1 MSDALALTHERTLE
15 QCRTMMAK
23 GSLSFTLAAR
33 LFDSERRDGARF
45 LYAWCRHCDDA
56 VDRAG
61 ADLELAKRNLAELR
75 AMTESALKGEPQSH
89 PVFFAFQHVAL
100 KYKIPRE
107 YAMDLLAGMEMDVA
121 GIRDLSEKE
130 LDLYCYRVAGVVG
143 LMMSHVMGLSSD
155 DALSYAV
162 SAGNAMQ
169 MTNISRDIL
178 EDAAMG
184 RVYLPREWLADEGLT
199 GQDVSR
205 PECRAQVVRV
215 VQRLLS
221 RAQGHYDHAEKGLK
235 YLPLRAAFAV
245 AAAIEVYSEIG
256 KRVLDRGEKAW
267 DTRTVVP
274 GSKKVWV
281 LARGVF
287 KVLAQLP
294 TRWVRPW
301 RSRPIE
307 KIWRPV

>member
-1 MSDALALTHERTLE
+1 
-15 QCRTMMAK
+15 MMAK

-33 LFDSERRDGARF
+33 LFDSKRREGARF
-45 LYAWCRHCDDA
+45 LYAWCRYCDDA

-61 ADLELAKRNLAELR
+61 SDRELARRNLRELR
-75 AMTESALKGEPQSH
+75 EMTESALRGEPQVH
-89 PVFFAFQHVAL
+89 PVFFAFQQVAL
-100 KYKIPRE
+100 QYKIPRE

-121 GIRDLSEKE
+121 GIAELSEKE

-155 DALSYAV
+155 EALSYAV

-169 MTNISRDIL
+169 MTNISRDVL

-184 RVYLPREWLADEGLT
+184 RVYLPREWLADEGLV

-205 PECRAQVVRV
+205 PECRAQVTRV
-215 VQRLLS
+215 VKRLLS
-221 RAQGHYDHAEKGLK
+221 RAQGNYVHAERGLK

-274 GSKKVWV
+274 ASRKLWV
-281 LARGVF
+281 LGRGVL

-294 TRWVRPW
+294 ERLANPW
-301 RSRPIE
+301 RARPIE